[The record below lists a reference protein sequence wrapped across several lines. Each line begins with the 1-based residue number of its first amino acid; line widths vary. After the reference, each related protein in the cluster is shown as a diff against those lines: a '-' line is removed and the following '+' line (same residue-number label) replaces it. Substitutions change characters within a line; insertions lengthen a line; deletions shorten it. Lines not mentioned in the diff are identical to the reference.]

1 MFYSEYSGVV
11 PDIQIMA
18 KGIAGGLPL
27 SAIVAKNYVMKGQ
40 KPGSMGGT
48 YCKPLTGLICLELRI
63 WLIFRDLV
71 VISRK
76 RLGLCRWDGR
86 ARDFRKGEHP
96 RQRQCEIRA
105 TLCYSEGGTAVRVDW
120 THDPGCPR
128 SRSDGRVSSKF
139 PTESIAS
146 GN

>member
-48 YCKPLTGLICLELRI
+48 YCELRFRLVAVAHI
-63 WLIFRDLV
+63 VSGDHRTNELIFRGSL
-71 VISRK
+71 
-76 RLGLCRWDGR
+76 
-86 ARDFRKGEHP
+86 
-96 RQRQCEIRA
+96 
-105 TLCYSEGGTAVRVDW
+105 
-120 THDPGCPR
+120 
-128 SRSDGRVSSKF
+128 
-139 PTESIAS
+139 
-146 GN
+146 

>member
-48 YCKPLTGLICLELRI
+48 YCEPLTGLICLESRI
-63 WLIFRDLV
+63 WLIFRGPV

-86 ARDFRKGEHP
+86 ARD
-96 RQRQCEIRA
+96 
-105 TLCYSEGGTAVRVDW
+105 V
-120 THDPGCPR
+120 
-128 SRSDGRVSSKF
+128 
-139 PTESIAS
+139 
-146 GN
+146 

>member
-48 YCKPLTGLICLELRI
+48 YCKSRERERETPPLRFGSRVRLVDGRGRALMVYRTGLN
-63 WLIFRDLV
+63 
-71 VISRK
+71 
-76 RLGLCRWDGR
+76 
-86 ARDFRKGEHP
+86 
-96 RQRQCEIRA
+96 
-105 TLCYSEGGTAVRVDW
+105 
-120 THDPGCPR
+120 
-128 SRSDGRVSSKF
+128 
-139 PTESIAS
+139 S
-146 GN
+146 G

>member
-48 YCKPLTGLICLELRI
+48 YCE
-63 WLIFRDLV
+63 
-71 VISRK
+71 SRETPSDRGWVLSMK
-76 RLGLCRWDGR
+76 VDAGSWSI
-86 ARDFRKGEHP
+86 ARD
-96 RQRQCEIRA
+96 
-105 TLCYSEGGTAVRVDW
+105 
-120 THDPGCPR
+120 
-128 SRSDGRVSSKF
+128 
-139 PTESIAS
+139 SIA
-146 GN
+146 GNALACAAGMAVLETFEKENILDNVNARRVATVC

>member
-48 YCKPLTGLICLELRI
+48 YCESWICL
-63 WLIFRDLV
+63 
-71 VISRK
+71 S
-76 RLGLCRWDGR
+76 
-86 ARDFRKGEHP
+86 
-96 RQRQCEIRA
+96 
-105 TLCYSEGGTAVRVDW
+105 
-120 THDPGCPR
+120 
-128 SRSDGRVSSKF
+128 
-139 PTESIAS
+139 
-146 GN
+146 

>member
-48 YCKPLTGLICLELRI
+48 YC
-63 WLIFRDLV
+63 
-71 VISRK
+71 
-76 RLGLCRWDGR
+76 
-86 ARDFRKGEHP
+86 
-96 RQRQCEIRA
+96 
-105 TLCYSEGGTAVRVDW
+105 
-120 THDPGCPR
+120 
-128 SRSDGRVSSKF
+128 
-139 PTESIAS
+139 ESIERERRPRLRFGS
-146 GN
+146 RVRLVG